1 MKYKQEFF
9 DNKVVDNLL
18 SEKIFTWPC
27 KVIVSFSDINIAL
40 LNLFNNENKIAALS
54 LNIF

>member
-1 MKYKQEFF
+1 MKYKQGFF

>member
-1 MKYKQEFF
+1 MKYKQGFF

-27 KVIVSFSDINIAL
+27 KVSFSDINIAL

>member
-1 MKYKQEFF
+1 MKYKQRFF

-40 LNLFNNENKIAALS
+40 LNLFNNENKITALS